1 MTYCYLG
8 DVDIWTTEKERYVR
22 AMMYWSR
29 SAAQG
34 YASAQLKLG
43 DYHYY
48 GLGTEIDFELAA
60 NHYRQASEQHH
71 NAQAMFNLGYMHEM
85 GLGMKQVK

>member
-1 MTYCYLG
+1 LFYCCLG
-8 DVDIWTTEKERYVR
+8 DVDIWSTEKERYVR

-34 YASAQLKLG
+34 YAAAQLKLG

-48 GLGTEIDFELAA
+48 GLGTKIDFELAA

-85 GLGMKQVK
+85 GLGMEQVK